1 MFFFIESITKKNKKK
16 MSSKPDTKPIT
27 LDLSHATPCN
37 LDETKASDSIHP
49 SRDDFAAVC
58 NNSKAV
64 CQWWSTIGGLHNQP
78 CRDEFVSDED
88 AANKKFAICQKDVQD
103 SSNGSGVCTVNHY
116 DAMRQSNP
124 VFPTSLD
131 GYTYHFR

>member
-1 MFFFIESITKKNKKK
+1 
-16 MSSKPDTKPIT
+16 MSSKPDP
-27 LDLSHATPCN
+27 LDLSHATPCD

-58 NNSKAV
+58 NTSKAV

-78 CRDEFVSDED
+78 CQDEFVSDQE
-88 AANKKFAICQKDVQD
+88 ATNKKFAICQKGVQTGVQD

-124 VFPTSLD
+124 VFPGGLD
-131 GYTYHFR
+131 GYTYYFRK